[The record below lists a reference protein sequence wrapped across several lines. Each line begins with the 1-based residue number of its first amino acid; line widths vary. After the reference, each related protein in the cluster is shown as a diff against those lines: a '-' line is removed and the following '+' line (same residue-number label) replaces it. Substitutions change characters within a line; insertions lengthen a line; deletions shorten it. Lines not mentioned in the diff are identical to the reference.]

1 MKIYTNVDITM
12 HKDGTT
18 TVVINGIANKYAYT
32 DGDIFAEAEYLY
44 KIIKATP
51 EPYRNSRFEEL
62 KNDGRLPH
70 LFPSTDTENENFIPT
85 TEEEK
90 KTAMVNGLQ
99 SLTNFFSEFDFE
111 PNFRFVNTL
120 ALALTK
126 STKSATDYV
135 KDYFALTDN
144 AYSAEVCD
152 KMKSDEFK
160 TILNN
165 LALVPPTK
173 QINTRLKI
181 YYGSQGTGKTTLA
194 QSETEQR
201 CIVCNSAMLPSDLM
215 EDFIFIDGKATFSHS
230 ILWECMEQ
238 GKAITFDE
246 INLLPFDSLR
256 FLQTILDGKKE
267 FIYKGNTVHIADGF
281 KIIGTMNLSVNGM
294 VYNLP
299 EPLVDRS
306 EELRKFTLSA
316 EDLLSAI
323 L

>member
-1 MKIYTNVDITM
+1 MKIYHNVDITL
-12 HKDGTT
+12 HKNGTI
-18 TVVINGIANKYAYT
+18 TVIINGIANKYSMV
-32 DGDIFAEAEYLY
+32 DGTIYDEARFLY
-44 KIIKATP
+44 DSIKRTP
-51 EPYRNSRFEEL
+51 ESGRNAEFETL
-62 KNDGRLPH
+62 KNGGYLNT
-70 LFPSTDTENENFIPT
+70 LFPTTEGADPLVPT

-90 KTAMVNGLQ
+90 KSAMVNGLQ
-99 SLTNFFSEFDFE
+99 ALTNFFSEFDFE

-126 STKSATDYV
+126 STKSATEYV

-144 AYSAEVCD
+144 AYTAEVND

-160 TILNN
+160 SILQT
-165 LALVPPTK
+165 LSLVPPTK
-173 QINTRLKI
+173 QINNRLKI

-215 EDFIFIDGKATFSHS
+215 EDFVFNDGKATFEHS
-230 ILWECMEQ
+230 ILWDCMEN

-323 L
+323 V

>member
-1 MKIYTNVDITM
+1 MRIYTNVEMTY
-12 HKDGTT
+12 HKDGSITC
-18 TVVINGIANKYAYT
+18 VINGVANRYSFG
-32 DGDIFAEAEYLY
+32 DGDIFTEAVTLY
-44 KIIKATP
+44 NTIKRTP
-51 EPYRNSRFEEL
+51 EFDRNSTFEAL
-62 KNDGRLPH
+62 KNSGALPN
-70 LFPSTDTENENFIPT
+70 LFPSNDPSMDIPT
-85 TEEEK
+85 SPEDK
-90 KTAMVNGLQ
+90 KKAMVNGLEN
-99 SLTNFFSEFDFE
+99 LTNFFSEFDFE

-120 ALALTK
+120 ALALAK
-126 STKSATDYV
+126 STKNAIDYV
-135 KDYFALTDN
+135 TDYFALTDN
-144 AYSAEVCD
+144 AYFNEVVA

-160 TILNN
+160 QILQT
-165 LALVPPTK
+165 LSLVEPTK
-173 QINTRLKI
+173 QINNRLKI

-201 CIVCNSAMLPSDLM
+201 CVVCNSAMLPSDLM

-230 ILWECMEQ
+230 ILWDCMEQ

-267 FIYKGNTVHIADGF
+267 FIYKGNTVKIADGF

-316 EDLLSAI
+316 EDLMSAI
-323 L
+323 I

>member
-1 MKIYTNVDITM
+1 MRIYTNVEMTY
-12 HKDGTT
+12 HKDGSITC
-18 TVVINGIANKYAYT
+18 VINGVSNRYFIS
-32 DGDIFAEAEYLY
+32 DGDIFTEAVTLY
-44 KIIKATP
+44 NTIKRTP
-51 EPYRNSRFEEL
+51 EFDRNSTFEAL
-62 KNDGRLPH
+62 KNAGALPN
-70 LFPSTDTENENFIPT
+70 LFPSNDPSIDVPT
-85 TEEEK
+85 SPEDK
-90 KTAMVNGLQ
+90 KKAVVNGLEN
-99 SLTNFFSEFDFE
+99 LTNFFSEFDFE

-120 ALALTK
+120 ALALAK
-126 STKSATDYV
+126 SPKNAIDYV
-135 KDYFALTDN
+135 TDYFALTDN
-144 AYSAEVCD
+144 AYFNEVVA

-160 TILNN
+160 QILQT
-165 LALVPPTK
+165 LALVEPTK
-173 QINTRLKI
+173 QINNRLKI

-201 CIVCNSAMLPSDLM
+201 CVVCNSAMLPSDLM

-230 ILWECMEQ
+230 ILWDCMEQ

-267 FIYKGNTVHIADGF
+267 FIYKGNTVKIADGF

-316 EDLLSAI
+316 EDLMSAI
-323 L
+323 I

>member
-1 MKIYTNVDITM
+1 MRIYTNVEMTY
-12 HKDGTT
+12 HKDGSITC
-18 TVVINGIANKYAYT
+18 VINGVSNRYSFG
-32 DGDIFAEAEYLY
+32 DGDIFNEAVTLY
-44 KIIKATP
+44 NTIKRTP
-51 EPYRNSRFEEL
+51 EFDRNSTFEAL
-62 KNDGRLPH
+62 KNAGVLPN
-70 LFPSTDTENENFIPT
+70 LFPSNDPSIDIPT
-85 TEEEK
+85 SPEDK
-90 KTAMVNGLQ
+90 KKAMVNGLEN
-99 SLTNFFSEFDFE
+99 LTNFFSEFDFE

-120 ALALTK
+120 ALALAK
-126 STKSATDYV
+126 SPKNAIDYV
-135 KDYFALTDN
+135 TDYFALTDN
-144 AYSAEVCD
+144 AYFNEVVA

-160 TILNN
+160 QILQT
-165 LALVPPTK
+165 LALVEPTK
-173 QINTRLKI
+173 QINNRLKI

-201 CIVCNSAMLPSDLM
+201 CVVCNSAMLPSDLM

-230 ILWECMEQ
+230 ILWDCMEQ

-267 FIYKGNTVHIADGF
+267 FIYKGNTVKIADGF

-316 EDLLSAI
+316 EDLMSAI
-323 L
+323 I

>member
-1 MKIYTNVDITM
+1 MKIYHNVDITL
-12 HKDGTT
+12 HKNGTI
-18 TVVINGIANKYAYT
+18 TVVINGIANKYSMA
-32 DGDIFAEAEYLY
+32 DGTIFDEAKLLY
-44 KIIKATP
+44 DTIKRTP
-51 EPYRNSRFEEL
+51 ESCRNSRFEDL
-62 KNDGRLPH
+62 KNDGYLNT
-70 LFPSTDTENENFIPT
+70 LFPNTEGADPLVPT

-90 KTAMVNGLQ
+90 KSAMVNGLQ
-99 SLTNFFSEFDFE
+99 ALTNFFSEFDFE

-126 STKSATDYV
+126 STKSAIEYV

-144 AYSAEVCD
+144 AYTAEVND

-160 TILNN
+160 SILQT
-165 LALVPPTK
+165 LSLVPPTK
-173 QINTRLKI
+173 QINNRLKI

-215 EDFIFIDGKATFSHS
+215 EDFVFNDGKATFEHS
-230 ILWECMEQ
+230 ILWDCMEE

-323 L
+323 V

>member
-1 MKIYTNVDITM
+1 MRIYHNVDITL
-12 HKDGTT
+12 HKNGTI
-18 TVVINGIANKYAYT
+18 TVVINGIANKYAMT
-32 DGDIFAEAEYLY
+32 DGTIFDEAKMLY
-44 KIIKATP
+44 DTIKRTP
-51 EPYRNSRFEEL
+51 ESYRNSKFEEL
-62 KNDGRLPH
+62 KNDGFLNT
-70 LFPSTDTENENFIPT
+70 LFPTTEGADPLVPT

-90 KTAMVNGLQ
+90 KSAMVNGLQ
-99 SLTNFFSEFDFE
+99 ALTNFFSEFDFE

-126 STKSATDYV
+126 STKSATEYV

-144 AYSAEVCD
+144 AYTAEVND

-160 TILNN
+160 SILQT
-165 LALVPPTK
+165 LSLVPPTK
-173 QINTRLKI
+173 QINNRLKI

-215 EDFIFIDGKATFSHS
+215 EDFVFNDGKATFEHS
-230 ILWECMEQ
+230 ILWDCMEE

-323 L
+323 V

>member
-1 MKIYTNVDITM
+1 MRIYTNVDITL
-12 HKDGTT
+12 HKDGSI
-18 TVVINGIANKYAYT
+18 TVTINGIANKYFSA
-32 DGDIFAEAEYLY
+32 DGDIYSEAVTLY
-44 KIIKATP
+44 QACKRTTDSQRP
-51 EPYRNSRFEEL
+51 MVFEIM
-62 KNDGRLPH
+62 KNDGLLPN
-70 LFPSTDTENENFIPT
+70 LFPEGATETIPT
-85 TEEEK
+85 TPEEK
-90 KTAMVNGLQ
+90 QKAVINGLQ
-99 SLTNFFSEFDFE
+99 QLTQFFSEFDFE

-120 ALALTK
+120 SLALSK
-126 STKSATDYV
+126 STKSAIDYIT
-135 KDYFALTDN
+135 DYFALTDN
-144 AYSAEVCD
+144 AYSAEVVD

-160 TILNN
+160 TILTT
-165 LALVPPTK
+165 LALVTPTK
-173 QINTRLKI
+173 QINNRLKI

-230 ILWECMEQ
+230 ILWDCMEQ

-306 EELRKFTLSA
+306 EELRKFTLTA

-323 L
+323 I